1 MLPCDLSDAE
11 QIAAHAERFAEAE
24 LLVLNAGMAGSAP
37 LHKTSL
43 ADWDAHFALNARG
56 LFACMQAAMPAMKQR
71 GFGRIVV
78 VASTA
83 AKVGVPYTAAYTA
96 SKHAALGLVRAAASE
111 CAGSGVTINAVC
123 PTFVRSEMTERSI
136 DNLVA
141 KTGRNREDALRA
153 LESMSPLGRL
163 VEPDEVAH
171 TVAFLCSQGAAPIH
185 AQAIVLDGGGIQ
197 S

>member
-1 MLPCDLSDAE
+1 
-11 QIAAHAERFAEAE
+11 
-24 LLVLNAGMAGSAP
+24 
-37 LHKTSL
+37 
-43 ADWDAHFALNARG
+43 
-56 LFACMQAAMPAMKQR
+56 MPAMKQR